1 MRQQPDRPSH
11 RALRRLGALGLG
23 LAAVVLLAACGSDS
37 ANGEVDGGGSGGET
51 ATVTQSPSGSGTPG
65 SGTPGSDTPGSGTPT
80 EHTPPRAGSDVA
92 RTELTIRYESAPGAG
107 AQIWTLTCSPNG
119 GSHPDAAAACAML
132 TRHAD
137 DGVNPFAPTPKNQ
150 PCTMVY
156 GGPDVGT
163 VTGTWNGQKVSATF
177 SKENGCEIARWMR
190 VAPMLPDNPQIPL
203 GPD

>member
-1 MRQQPDRPSH
+1 MRQQPDRPGP
-11 RALRRLGALGLG
+11 RTLRRLGALGVG
-23 LAAVVLLAACGSDS
+23 LASVLLLAACGSES
-37 ANGEVDGGGSGGET
+37 EDGGVDREGSGGET
-51 ATVTQSPSGSGTPG
+51 ATVTQSPSGSGTPE
-65 SGTPGSDTPGSGTPT
+65 SGTPESGTPT
-80 EHTPPRAGSDVA
+80 EHAPPRAGSDVA